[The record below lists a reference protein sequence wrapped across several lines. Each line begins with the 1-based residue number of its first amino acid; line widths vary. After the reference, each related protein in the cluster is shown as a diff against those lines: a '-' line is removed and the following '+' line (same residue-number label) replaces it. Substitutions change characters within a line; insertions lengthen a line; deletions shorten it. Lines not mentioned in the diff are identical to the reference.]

1 MNKPKLFI
9 ASASLMA
16 LLVSTN
22 LSAAELIVEV
32 ENIQDIKGTLYFSL
46 YKDEKGFNANEN
58 FVARQRVSVDKKTV
72 QVNFGDVPAGEYA
85 VKAYQD
91 VNDNGKMDF
100 NGAMP
105 AEPYGTSSK
114 SKEIAPPSFTSAK
127 FTLDKNQ
134 KVQVNLL
141 K

>member
-1 MNKPKLFI
+1 MNKSKLFI
-9 ASASLMA
+9 ATTSLLTA
-16 LLVSTN
+16 LISTN
-22 LSAAELIVEV
+22 LSAAELIVEI
-32 ENIQDIKGTLYFSL
+32 ENIQDVKGTLYFSL
-46 YKDEKGFNANEN
+46 YKDEQGFNANDN
-58 FVARQRVSVDKKTV
+58 FVARQRASVDKKTI
-72 QVNFGDVPAGEYA
+72 QVSFGDVPAGEYA

-100 NGAMP
+100 NGSMP
-105 AEPYGTSSK
+105 AEPFGTSSK
-114 SKEIAPPSFTSAK
+114 SKEIAPPSFASAK